1 MAQLFTAN
9 KIIKLIIKKK
19 LSTIKYIM
27 QKRVFSQNGLNIPFS
42 QFTSIEPMA
51 HQHILVPQTSNPTWG
66 GYFTLDLKEKYCHI
80 HNLTLKFNVS
90 PITGATSGQPYYTP
104 AWFWINRLELTINN
118 TVIDTIYGNQQFL
131 LHQLFNYD
139 EKRKYLNITAGDY
152 GSKSQ
157 RKGLAST
164 ANDYYVPL
172 WSFFKQTHITAISPK
187 DDVQIRVWMDTAAN
201 NIVADGA
208 EGVLSSTIN
217 YCTLLTQVSKL
228 QAPTIQALYKETV
241 NKPTHYQFSE
251 LRYGTYTI
259 NAGSASTSIVLSS
272 LVGPVSFLYFVV
284 RPTNGRSGDGYFT
297 YLPIK
302 DFAILDAGSTNIV
315 GGQAI
320 VSSQALLHLNK
331 DWTRSSYSSEIA
343 VSSNNKNAYVYLYSF
358 GASPD
363 TTIWTGKNYNNHRFI
378 GSEQL
383 VINFDVALTQSV
395 TVDLY
400 AQVDSAL
407 EITSTYVKKL
417 NL

>member
-51 HQHILVPQTSNPTWG
+51 HQHILVPQTSTPTWG
-66 GYFTLDLKEKYCHI
+66 GYFTLDLKEKNCHI

-152 GSKSQ
+152 GSKTQ

>member
-1 MAQLFTAN
+1 
-9 KIIKLIIKKK
+9 
-19 LSTIKYIM
+19 M
-27 QKRVFSQNGLNIPFS
+27 QKRVFSQNGLNIPFT

-51 HQHILVPQTSNPTWG
+51 HQHILVPQTSTPTWG
-66 GYFTLDLKEKYCHI
+66 GYFTLDLKEKNCHI

-152 GSKSQ
+152 ASKTQ

-284 RPTNGRSGDGYFT
+284 RPTNSRNGDGYFT

-315 GGQAI
+315 GGQNI

-363 TTIWTGKNYNNHRFI
+363 TTIWTGRNYNNHRFI

>member
-1 MAQLFTAN
+1 MA
-9 KIIKLIIKKK
+9 
-19 LSTIKYIM
+19 
-27 QKRVFSQNGLNIPFS
+27 QKRVFSQNGLNIPAS
-42 QFTSIEPMA
+42 QFTNIDKMA
-51 HQHILVPQTSNPTWG
+51 HQTIIIPQTSTPAWG
-66 GYFTLDLKEKYCHI
+66 AYFTIDLKEKNCHI

-104 AWFWINRLELTINN
+104 AWFWINRIELTINN
-118 TVIDTIYGNQQFL
+118 TVIDNIYGNQQFI

-139 EKRKYLNITAGDY
+139 EKRRYLNITAGDY
-152 GSKSQ
+152 ASKTQ
-157 RKGLAST
+157 RKGLAS
-164 ANDYYVPL
+164 AVNDYYVPL
-172 WSFFKQTHITAISPK
+172 WSFFKQTHIASITPK

-208 EGVLSSTIN
+208 EGTLASTIN
-217 YCTLLTQVSKL
+217 HCTLLTQVSKL
-228 QAPTIQALYKETV
+228 QAPTVNAIYKETV
-241 NKPTHYQFSE
+241 KQQTHHQFSE
-251 LRYGTYTI
+251 LRYGTYNI

-284 RPTNGRSGDGYFT
+284 RPTNARSGDGYFT

-315 GGQAI
+315 GGQNI
-320 VSSQALLHLNK
+320 VSNQALLHLNR
-331 DWTRSSYSSEIA
+331 DWTRSSYTSEIA
-343 VSSNNKNAYVYLYSF
+343 ASSNNRNAYVYIYSF

-363 TTIWTGKNYNNHRFI
+363 NTIHTGKTYNNHRFI

-383 VINFDVALTQSV
+383 QINFDVALTQSV